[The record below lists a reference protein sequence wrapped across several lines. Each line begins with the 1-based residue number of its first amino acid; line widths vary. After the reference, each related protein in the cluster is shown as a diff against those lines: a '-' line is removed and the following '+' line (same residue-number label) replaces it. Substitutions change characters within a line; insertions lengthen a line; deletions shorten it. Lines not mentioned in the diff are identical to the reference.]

1 MPAVPYCMLEYSS
14 EFTPSH
20 IFFRAGTRGFL
31 FILSWSLGSV
41 MVLVPFLFQ
50 CRRCSPLDLVTKRHV
65 AESARKEHQGEHQEY
80 EWWHCNIPFCRIPR
94 GEMEM

>member
-1 MPAVPYCMLEYSS
+1 MVPVLL
-14 EFTPSH
+14 PK
-20 IFFRAGTRGFL
+20 
-31 FILSWSLGSV
+31 SLDSV

-65 AESARKEHQGEHQEY
+65 AESARKDHQGEEQEY
-80 EWWHCNIPFCRIPR
+80 EWWHCNIPFCRIPATPEITLPR